1 MDAPLPPVP
10 PLPPSCHSCLQM
22 GFQPVRLQAQTCGF
36 PLQIP
41 VTHNT
46 TARPVLLVPRKGAA
60 SQTTP
65 EEVNERRGRGQQ
77 PPSIN
82 MQKWQGQNAKGT
94 PGSNF
99 SGLFIAIS
107 LLFRKGQILPH
118 GIMTLK
124 QMQAAKP
131 SCNPKPHLKHGQSQG
146 FCRMTV
152 LLFIYEV
159 FRQLSYSPLMVWFG
173 RAFRFIVFSISCTVM
188 TALTS
193 EALWLAYWRLTSR

>member
-1 MDAPLPPVP
+1 MHPFLQCPL
-10 PLPPSCHSCLQM
+10 LPPSCHSCLQM
-22 GFQPVRLQAQTCGF
+22 GFQPVRLQAQTCRF

-41 VTHNT
+41 VAHMT
-46 TARPVLLVPRKGAA
+46 TARPVLLAPRKGAG
-60 SQTTP
+60 SETTP
-65 EEVNERRGRGQQ
+65 EEGNERRGRAQQ

-82 MQKWQGQNAKGT
+82 MQKWQGQKAKGT

-99 SGLFIAIS
+99 SDLFIAIS

-124 QMQAAKP
+124 QVQAVKP
-131 SCNPKPHLKHGQSQG
+131 SCNPKPHLKHGRSQG
-146 FCRMTV
+146 FCRMTA
-152 LLFIYEV
+152 LLFIYEA
-159 FRQLSYSPLMVWFG
+159 FRELSYSPLMVWFG
-173 RAFRFIVFSISCTVM
+173 RAFRFIVFSISCMVM